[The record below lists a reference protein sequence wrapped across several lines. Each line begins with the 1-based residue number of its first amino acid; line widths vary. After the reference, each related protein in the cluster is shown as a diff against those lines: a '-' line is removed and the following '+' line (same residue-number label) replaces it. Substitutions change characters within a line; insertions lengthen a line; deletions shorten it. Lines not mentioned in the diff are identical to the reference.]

1 MNSFKETLIGFICF
15 LFTIAFNVG
24 LGIIVYTQIENKSKL
39 LIAII
44 IFIVIIFSAIICSII
59 DYIRRKIMIGKPLKE
74 ILHAT
79 ELMARGNFNIQLIP
93 IHSYQEYDEF
103 DLIKYDLNK
112 MAKELSKNEMLKNDF
127 ISNVSHE
134 IKTPIS
140 VIQSYA
146 KALQSD
152 SLEENTRKK
161 YLLNLQESCKK
172 ISNLVTN
179 ILKINKLENQKLMP
193 SINKFNLSES
203 LTNQILQYEELIEE
217 KNIKLECDI
226 EENVYINSEES
237 YLELIWNNLINN
249 AIKFTDKNGIINVY
263 LRKINDDYIVKVK
276 DNGCGMDSSTGE
288 HIFDKFYQG
297 DTSHSNKGNGL
308 GLALVKKVIDV
319 LGGTISVESE
329 VGVGSTFTV
338 IIKEA

>member
-249 AIKFTDKNGIINVY
+249 AIKFSKQNG
-263 LRKINDDYIVKVK
+263 KIEIKGYKENNLIKISIKDHGIGIKEENLPYIF
-276 DNGCGMDSSTGE
+276 N
-288 HIFDKFYQG
+288 KFYQG
-297 DTSHSNKGNGL
+297 DTSHASEGNGL
-308 GLALVKKVIDV
+308 GLSLVKGIVDLIDARIEV
-319 LGGTISVESE
+319 NSKENEGSE
-329 VGVGSTFTV
+329 FIVTL
-338 IIKEA
+338 KA